1 VKHIDDLIA
10 RVSSYSTR
18 FLVLAVTSFVVISSV
33 LIVYLVVIVS
43 GAEYTKLLLFLSV
56 FLPLLLAPV
65 AIFQLVRVIGYL
77 KLVKN
82 RLEVEIEKNK
92 SKDIMLFEQAR
103 FVLMGEMMA
112 NISHQWKQPLN
123 TINLAILNAKMQHC
137 DSKEV
142 EKYFNIM
149 EDNVNYLASTIDD
162 FVSFL
167 DKRTAQEKRKLAT
180 IIKEIRSITY
190 THISQKNIDLQIDF
204 KEDLNSLEISA
215 SISQVILNLLNN
227 AKDAFEGSQQ
237 EIKRILLQFIASEK
251 GLEIYCCDNG
261 KGIDE
266 EIQDK
271 IFDPYFTTKP
281 KTKGTGIGLYMS
293 KQIIH
298 KVFQGEIKLL
308 KKEAFLEPKCSSC
321 FYIFIPYGEQCSN
334 VKENQSEMQ

>member
-1 VKHIDDLIA
+1 MQRIENLIA

-18 FLVLAVTSFVVISSV
+18 FIVLAVTLFVVISSV
-33 LIVYLVVIVS
+33 VIVYLVVTVA
-43 GAEYTKLLLFLSV
+43 GAEYNKLFLFLSI
-56 FLPLLLAPV
+56 FLPLFLAPV
-65 AIFQLVRVIGYL
+65 AVFQLVRVIGYL

-82 RLEVEIEKNK
+82 RLEVEIEKNR

-103 FVLMGEMMA
+103 FALMGEMMA

-123 TINLAILNAKMQHC
+123 TINLAILNAKMQQC

-142 EKYFNIM
+142 EKYFDIM

-167 DKRTAQEKRKLAT
+167 DKRSSQEKRRLST

-190 THISQKNIDLQIDF
+190 THISKKSIDLGIEF

-215 SISQVILNLLNN
+215 SISQVLLNLLNN
-227 AKDAFEGSQQ
+227 AKDAFEKDSN
-237 EIKRILLQFIASEK
+237 EHKKIVLRFIASDK
-251 GLEIYCCDNG
+251 GLEVYCCDNG

-266 EIQDK
+266 QIKDK

-293 KQIIH
+293 KQIIQKIFH
-298 KVFQGEIKLL
+298 GEIRLL
-308 KKEAFLEPKCSSC
+308 SEKEFIESDFKTC
-321 FYIFIPYGEQCSN
+321 FYIFIPCNEHCSLESS
-334 VKENQSEMQ
+334 KR